1 MSRLYFFGIVSAI
14 LIAISYI
21 TARSYSVGLRLDTVT
36 TRIMYIVFFIIPIL
50 FVGSIILARDG
61 RIGAVLYR
69 EIQIIAGVG
78 LYVFLGAVVLAM
90 CLIVAKLVGVS
101 FPVWGAWL
109 ILLAS
114 LALATVGFVQAR
126 HIKVTRYN
134 ITLPNAPMSWND
146 QTAVLVSDTHLGLIN
161 YRQFSDTIV
170 DAIIALDPDFVLH
183 AGDFYD
189 GPAIDTGPISKSWK
203 RLAATTPVFMAPGNH
218 EEYGNY
224 AGFLDSLRAA
234 DITVLDNKVV
244 SFNGVQIAG
253 ITYHSGTDAP
263 AARDAIT
270 ALSLDTTAP
279 TILINHPPTA
289 LSAASSA
296 GVDLQVSGHTHNG
309 QFWPIKYLVRRIY
322 GKYTYGLQPYEQMN
336 VITTSGVGTFGPPFR
351 LGNTPELVVITFNP
365 TK

>member
-61 RIGAVLYR
+61 TVGATLYR

-78 LYVFLGAVVLAM
+78 LYVFLGAVLLSV
-90 CLIVAKLVGVS
+90 CLIIAKLAGVL
-101 FPVWGAWL
+101 FPVWGAL
-109 ILLAS
+109 IILFIS
-114 LALATVGFVQAR
+114 LTLATLGFVQAR
-126 HIKVTRYN
+126 HIKVTRYSV
-134 ITLPNAPMSWND
+134 TLPDAPVSWND

-161 YRQFSDTIV
+161 YRQFSDKIV

-189 GPAIDTGPISKSWK
+189 GPSIDTAPLTASWQ
-203 RLAATTPVFMAPGNH
+203 RLTATTPVFMAPGNH

-234 DITVLDNKVV
+234 GITVLDNNVT
-244 SFNGVQIAG
+244 SLDGVQIAG
-253 ITYHSGTDAP
+253 ITYHSGTEAP
-263 AARDAIT
+263 AARDALI

-289 LSAASSA
+289 LSAASSV

-309 QFWPIKYLVRRIY
+309 QLWPIKYLVRRIY

-351 LGNTPELVVITFNP
+351 LGNTPELVLITFNP